1 MKNIKTANV
10 ILILSGLL
18 LIPLFFLRLHTP
30 SSALDAIFFLVQCV
44 FIGSVADWFAVT
56 ALFRK
61 PLGISFHTELIPRNR
76 DKIIGGIRKAIEKKL
91 LTRETAEMMVA
102 DLSVENLIYSFMN
115 NEERRTRLIHQT
127 AEMLAEKFMDARP
140 VLLETGREMVVS
152 RKEEIARF
160 I

>member
-18 LIPLFFLRLHTP
+18 LIPLFF
-30 SSALDAIFFLVQCV
+30 SAAAYLVICVGRHFFLVQCV

-76 DKIIGGIRKAIEKKL
+76 DKIIGGIRKAIE
-91 LTRETAEMMVA
+91 
-102 DLSVENLIYSFMN
+102 
-115 NEERRTRLIHQT
+115 
-127 AEMLAEKFMDARP
+127 EKNCLP
-140 VLLETGREMVVS
+140 EKQ
-152 RKEEIARF
+152 RK
-160 I
+160 